1 MSITNTQ
8 QQPKAENNN
17 IIKKTFDIVK
27 KVKVSFEF
35 LVALVVGTSFILEL
49 TRADITL
56 GWYILSI
63 LILLGFIFDKFKD
76 NIMPQKVAIVKDKE
90 DDPRDKQ

>member
-76 NIMPQKVAIVKDKE
+76 NIIPQKVEIVKDKE
-90 DDPRDKQ
+90 DDTRTK